1 MDSGIA
7 NRSGQKT
14 APGEAS
20 TLRVGG
26 IDYLNALPLT
36 EYLTPEGSPAI
47 HLQNLVPSALAA
59 GLRAGDLDVALVPVV
74 EYLERDDYLIIPDIC
89 VASYGAVESIRFYYR
104 RPLAELRRVGLDTS
118 SRTSALLARL
128 FLRTRWRSDPEIL
141 AIAPSAGLVYLASQ
155 EPSTGRAG
163 GGEPIDGPDDL
174 DAVLLIGDTAL
185 RQDVPAGWR
194 FIDLGNEWTRITGLP
209 FVYAFWV
216 CSGDTCRRG
225 NASAGLVDRFREARD
240 VGVSHIDDIV
250 RRYVQT
256 GRGDGAVR
264 SAASSGGG
272 SAVQSDVRSAVRS
285 GGAAAWTEEF
295 RWREYLS
302 RVIEYGLGPAQ
313 LEGLDHFFFLL
324 GREGLHEG
332 APRPLRFVGESF

>member
-7 NRSGQKT
+7 NMPGQKT
-14 APGEAS
+14 APGEPS

-36 EYLTPEGSPAI
+36 EYLTLEGSPAI
-47 HLQNLVPSALAA
+47 DLQNLAPSALAT

-89 VASYGAVESIRFYYR
+89 VASYGAVQSIRLYHR
-104 RPLAELRRVGLDTS
+104 RPLTELRRVGLDSS

-141 AIAPSAGLVYLASQ
+141 TIEPWAALDYLASQ

-194 FIDLGNEWTRITGLP
+194 FIDLGNEWTRLTGLP

-225 NASAGLVDRFREARD
+225 EASEGLVDRFREARD
-240 VGVSHIDDIV
+240 VGISHIDDIV

-256 GRGDGAVR
+256 GRGAGAD
-264 SAASSGGG
+264 AASSNRGATR
-272 SAVQSDVRSAVRS
+272 SVPRSAFGS
-285 GGAAAWTEEF
+285 EGAATWTEEV
-295 RWREYLS
+295 RWRDYLS

-313 LEGLDHFFFLL
+313 LEGLEQFFSLL
-324 GREGLHEG
+324 GREGLHGG
-332 APRPLRFVGESF
+332 APRPLRFVGEVY